1 MKKFNCFNK
10 KKELDMK
17 KLLLSIASLS
27 FLLLLIGC
35 QDNSITDPYSSRSLN
50 KSNLM
55 HSNKFEGVITL
66 DQKLADPDR
75 INDYFLLRGNIK
87 FAEYLFDNP
96 LIDSAPQLTAAG
108 LNEKLDIS
116 VDAVLRGILSSSAD
130 QSVLKVD
137 SKSDD
142 IVFVNTNGT
151 DTLVK
156 SYPVIGR
163 KDKLELVLTFAVTE
177 NGIKLKDA
185 ILISAEV

>member
-35 QDNSITDPYSSRSLN
+35 QDNSITDPYSGGSLN
-50 KSNLM
+50 KSNLT